1 MYTDLRLFL
10 DQLRRDRDL
19 VEITAPV
26 DPALEAAEIHR
37 RVIAAGGPAL
47 LFTNVK
53 GADFPLVT
61 NLFGTARRAE
71 LAFGPRPLAFIKR
84 LVHLA
89 ETLLPPTPAKLWG
102 ARDIGFDLLKVGMR
116 RQAAG
121 PIREVVTSD
130 VRLDRLPVITSWP
143 EDGGP
148 FITFPLVYTQHPEK
162 PGHPAS
168 PGSVGASNLGMY
180 RMQVYDRT
188 STGMHWQIGKGG
200 GFHYA
205 RAEAHGHALPLTVF
219 LGGPPALIL
228 SAIAPLPENVPELM
242 LASLIAGDR
251 LPQVPAPKGHP
262 HPLIASAEFALMG
275 EVPPRLRR
283 PEGPFG
289 DHYGYYSLQHD
300 YPVFNVRQIAHRKDA
315 IYPGTV
321 VGKPRQEDFFIGDLL
336 QELLSP
342 LFPLVMPAVEQLWS
356 YGETGYHSLAGAVV
370 KQRYK
375 REAMASAFRILGEGQ
390 LSLTK
395 FILLTDRAVNL
406 KDFRAT
412 LEHVL
417 ARTNPQTDLYVFSN
431 LSMDTLDYTGPVVN
445 EGSKGV
451 WLGLGDPV
459 RDLPRVFAPPTAP
472 PSDVTDVRVF
482 CGGCLV
488 VGARAFADDP
498 QAPARIAAH
507 PAFAGWPLVVV
518 SDEPERAVRSEMN
531 FLWTTFTRFEP
542 AADIHSASQ
551 RVVRHHIAYEPP
563 IVIDARMKPWYPK
576 EVSCDPETAATVT
589 ARWKEYFPKVN
600 VEMGDSERGHLD

>member
-1 MYTDLRLFL
+1 MFADLGSFI

-19 VEITAPV
+19 VEITAEV
-26 DPALEAAEIHR
+26 DPVLEAAEIHR
-37 RVIAAGGPAL
+37 RVIAGNGPAL
-47 LFTNVK
+47 LFTNIQ
-53 GADFPLVT
+53 GADFPLAT

-71 LAFGPRPLAFIKR
+71 LAFGTRPLQFIKR
-84 LVHLA
+84 VVHLA
-89 ETLLPPTPAKLWG
+89 ETMLPPTPAKLWG
-102 ARDIGFDLLKVGMR
+102 ARDVALDLLKVGTR
-116 RQAAG
+116 RLAAG
-121 PIREVVTSD
+121 PVREVVTSD
-130 VRLDRLPVITSWP
+130 VRLDRLPIITSWP
-143 EDGGP
+143 DDGGP
-148 FITFPLVYTQHPEK
+148 FVTFPLVYTQHPEK
-162 PGHPAS
+162 PGH
-168 PGSVGASNLGMY
+168 NLGMY

-205 RAEAHGHALPLTVF
+205 RAEARNEPLPLTVF

-242 LASLIAGDR
+242 LASLISGER
-251 LPQVPAPKGHP
+251 LPQVPGPNGHP
-262 HPLIASAEFALMG
+262 HPLLANAEFALMG
-275 EVPPRLRR
+275 QVAPRVRR

-300 YPVFNVRQIAHRKDA
+300 YPVFDVRQIAHRKHA
-315 IYPGTV
+315 IYPATV

-395 FILLTDRAVNL
+395 FILLTDRLVDL

-451 WLGLGDPV
+451 WLGLGDPI
-459 RDLPRVFAPPTAP
+459 RELPRVFAPPVPP

-488 VGARAFADDP
+488 VGTRSFADDRD
-498 QAPARIAAH
+498 ASSRVAAH
-507 PAFAGWPLVVV
+507 PAFAGWPLIVV
-518 SDEPERAVRSEMN
+518 SDEPERATRSDMN

-542 AADIHSASQ
+542 AADIHAASQ

-563 IVIDARMKPWYPK
+563 VVIDARMKPWYPK
-576 EVSCDPETAATVT
+576 EVSCRPDIAQTVT
-589 ARWKEYFPKVN
+589 ERWKEYFPSGG

>member
-1 MYTDLRLFL
+1 MFADLRSFV
-10 DQLRRDRDL
+10 DHLRHSRDL

-26 DPALEAAEIHR
+26 DANQEAAEIHR

-47 LFTNVK
+47 LFTNVQ
-53 GADFPLVT
+53 GAAFPLVT

-71 LAFGPRPLAFIKR
+71 LAFGTRPLAFIKR
-84 LVHLA
+84 VVHLA
-89 ETLLPPTPAKLWG
+89 ETILPPTPAKLWG
-102 ARDIGFDLLKVGMR
+102 ARDVGLDLLKVGTR
-116 RQAAG
+116 RVATG
-121 PIREVVTSD
+121 PVREVVTTD
-130 VRLDRLPVITSWP
+130 ARLDRLPVITCWP

-148 FITFPLVYTQHPEK
+148 FVTLPLVYTQHPEK
-162 PGHPAS
+162 PGH
-168 PGSVGASNLGMY
+168 NLGMY
-180 RMQVYDRT
+180 RMHVYDGRT
-188 STGMHWQIGKGG
+188 TGMHWQIGKGG

-205 RAEAHGHALPLTVF
+205 VAEARHEPLPVTVF
-219 LGGPPALIL
+219 LGGPPSLIL

-251 LPQVPAPKGHP
+251 LSLTAAPNGHP
-262 HPLIASAEFALMG
+262 HPLIANAEFALMG
-275 EVPPRLRR
+275 EVAPRVRR

-300 YPVFNVRQIAHRKDA
+300 YPVFDVRQIAHRRDA
-315 IYPGTV
+315 IYPATV
-321 VGKPRQEDFFIGDLL
+321 VGKPRQEDFYIGDLL

-395 FILLTDRAVNL
+395 FILLTDRLVNL

-412 LEHVL
+412 LEHIL

-451 WLGLGDPV
+451 WLGLGDPI
-459 RDLPRVFAPPTAP
+459 RELPRLFAPPVAP
-472 PSDVTDVRVF
+472 PSDVSDVRVF

-488 VGARAFADDP
+488 VGARPFADDRD
-498 QAPARIAAH
+498 APARIAAH
-507 PAFAGWPLVVV
+507 PAFAGWPLIVV
-518 SDEPERAVRSEMN
+518 SDEPARATRSEMN

-542 AADIHSASQ
+542 AADIHAASQ
-551 RVVRHHIAYEPP
+551 RVVRHHITYEPP

-576 EVSCDPETAATVT
+576 EVTCDPDIAARVT
-589 ARWKEYFPKVN
+589 QRWRDYFPGGG
-600 VEMGDSERGHLD
+600 VEMGDAERGHLD